1 MEHIEPDEFL
11 ASYWPAPMLRPGD
24 LCDPMRP
31 TGMLTAAPDALM
43 NGDES

>member
-11 ASYWPAPMLRPGD
+11 ASYWSAPMLRPRD
-24 LCDPMRP
+24 LCDPMRLAGMP
-31 TGMLTAAPDALM
+31 TVASDALT